1 VDKFQVRIPP
11 AAARDLDQLD
21 DKLVQKILEEMDVLK
36 ENPFPRGKLI
46 RKIKGKSANFYR
58 LRVGSHRVFFSLEG
72 QTVVVLKVID
82 KKNAARFIK
91 NL

>member
-1 VDKFQVRIPP
+1 MDKFQVRISP

-36 ENPFPRGKLI
+36 DNPFPRGKLI
-46 RKIKGKSANFYR
+46 RKIKGKSTNFYR
-58 LRVGSHRVFFSLEG
+58 LRVGNHRVFYSLEG
-72 QTVVVLKVID
+72 PAIVVLKVID